1 MSSKLD
7 DKDLL
12 NPTRWPSVRFTQGMS
27 LVVWLKLIREHG
39 GWIRPSKWE
48 TFVTTSITAVIHS
61 IANVICKIMFSRRLE
76 ETIARPDP
84 VFIIGHWRSG
94 TTLLHELL
102 SLDPQFYCP
111 NTYQCFAPNHFLI
124 SEKWFSKVFKK
135 LIPEY
140 RPMDNVRH
148 GWSRPQEDEF
158 ALFML
163 GAPSPYR
170 RIVFPA
176 TNSVKPSGLD
186 LELLNEV
193 DRTRWKT
200 AMLHFMKMIHI
211 RDSRRVVFKSPTHT
225 ARMKILLEL
234 FPDARFLHIVRNPLT
249 VFPSTVRLWR
259 ALHQVHGLQID
270 NEEIHEPYILNTFDE
285 MYAAFERDREKIP
298 ANRIHELRYE
308 DLIDKPNETLERA
321 YHELGLGD
329 FSSVQQALGKEIENI
344 KHFRVNSYPEDERIA
359 KMVRSRW
366 ATFIERYGYANEVD
380 ARIGN

>member
-1 MSSKLD
+1 
-7 DKDLL
+7 
-12 NPTRWPSVRFTQGMS
+12 MS
-27 LVVWLKLIREHG
+27 LNVWLTLIREEG
-39 GWIRPSKWE
+39 GLIPTSKWQL
-48 TFVTTSITAVIHS
+48 FVTVSTAAVVNLITNSICNI
-61 IANVICKIMFSRRLE
+61 KFGRRLK
-76 ETIARPDP
+76 ETIPRPDP

-111 NTYQCFAPNHFLI
+111 TTYQCFAPNHFLI
-124 SEKWFSKVFKK
+124 SENWLAKILKK
-135 LIPEY
+135 LITEY
-140 RPMDNVRH
+140 RPMDNVKH
-148 GWSRPQEDEF
+148 GWGRPQEDEF
-158 ALFML
+158 ALLIL

-170 RIVFPA
+170 RIAFPA
-176 TNSVKPSGLD
+176 TKSVSPSGLD

-200 AMLHFMKMIHI
+200 AMRHFMKMIKI

-225 ARMKILLEL
+225 ARIKVLLEM

-249 VFPSTVRLWR
+249 VFPSTMRLWR

-270 NEEIHEPYILNTFDE
+270 NEEVLEPYILNTFEE

-366 ATFIERYGYANEVD
+366 ATFIERYGYADEVD

>member
-1 MSSKLD
+1 MSSKFQ

-12 NPTRWPSVRFTQGMS
+12 NPTPWWSLRFFHGMS
-27 LVVWLKLIREHG
+27 LAVWLKLIREQG
-39 GWIRPSKWE
+39 GSIPLSKWQL
-48 TFVTTSITAVIHS
+48 FVTVLIAAVVNS
-61 IANVICKIMFSRRLE
+61 IANVICNIMFGKRLK
-76 ETIARPDP
+76 ETIPRPDP

-102 SLDPQFYCP
+102 SLDPQFCCP
-111 NTYQCFAPNHFLI
+111 NTYQCFTPSHFLI
-124 SEKWFSKVFKK
+124 SENWLTKVLKK
-135 LIPEY
+135 LITEY
-140 RPMDNVRH
+140 RPMDNVKH
-148 GWSRPQEDEF
+148 GWGRPQEDEF
-158 ALFML
+158 ALLIL

-170 RIVFPA
+170 RIAFPA

-200 AMLHFMKMIHI
+200 AMCHFMKMINI

-249 VFPSTVRLWR
+249 VFPSTMRLWG
-259 ALHQVHGLQID
+259 ALHLVHGLQVD
-270 NEEIHEPYILNTFDE
+270 NDEVLEPYILNTFEE
-285 MYAAFERDREKIP
+285 MYAAFERDRKNIP
-298 ANRIHELRYE
+298 ANRIHEIRYE
-308 DLIDKPNETLERA
+308 DLIDKPIETLGRA
-321 YHELGLGD
+321 YRELDLGD
-329 FSSVQQALGKEIENI
+329 FSNLQQALGKEIESI
-344 KHFRVNSYPEDERIA
+344 KHFRVNSYPADERIA

-366 ATFIERYGYANEVD
+366 QAFIERYGYADEVD

>member
-1 MSSKLD
+1 
-7 DKDLL
+7 
-12 NPTRWPSVRFTQGMS
+12 
-27 LVVWLKLIREHG
+27 
-39 GWIRPSKWE
+39 
-48 TFVTTSITAVIHS
+48 
-61 IANVICKIMFSRRLE
+61 MFSRRLE
-76 ETIARPDP
+76 ETIVRTDP
-84 VFIIGHWRSG
+84 VFIIGHWRTG

-111 NTYQCFAPNHFLI
+111 NTYQCFTPNHFLI
-124 SEKWFSKVFKK
+124 SEKWIPKVFKK
-135 LIPEY
+135 FIPEY
-140 RPMDNVRH
+140 RPMDNVKH

-158 ALFML
+158 ALLIL

-170 RIVFPA
+170 RIAFPA
-176 TNSVKPSGLD
+176 TNSLKPSGLD
-186 LELLNEV
+186 LELINEV

-234 FPDARFLHIVRNPLT
+234 FPNARFLHIVRNPLT

-308 DLIDKPNETLERA
+308 DLIDKPIESLERA

-329 FSSVQQALGKEIENI
+329 FSNVQQALVKEIENI
-344 KHFRVNSYPEDERIA
+344 KHFRVNSYPPDERIA

-366 ATFIERYGYANEVD
+366 PAYIERYGYADEVE